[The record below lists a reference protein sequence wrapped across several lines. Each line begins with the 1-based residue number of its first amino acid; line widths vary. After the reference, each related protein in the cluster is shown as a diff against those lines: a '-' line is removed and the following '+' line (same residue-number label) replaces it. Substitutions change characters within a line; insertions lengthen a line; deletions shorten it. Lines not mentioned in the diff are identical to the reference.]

1 MVNSA
6 VAEEDALFQNL
17 AREGSELLKLFDAE
31 RAIQPKH
38 ISIIRGWIN
47 QALDLIEIELA
58 LPPDSTEFV
67 RLCELRKTYSTVTS
81 ILPGDTSEHI
91 LQVLECLKTA
101 YKYFK
106 ALSGFDW
113 SQIAPEERTGMC
125 YSALAETWQF
135 SRKKLIGSLKG
146 KEDGRTKRT
155 ALLHSYGNMYCWVHG
170 MVKLG
175 AKSDEGDD
183 IAEHCHTLA
192 GCLRAVL
199 EIFLDINL
207 LAKEIVDN
215 AAEKFFSFQKIEKSR
230 VARNLLKL
238 DTESE
243 HLKKEQREKIQKYVD
258 SGSCE
263 ADDICIVNLWGCT
276 KKDKPKRVRHWTA
289 MTVVERAKAMGKESL
304 QFYQQIYHYCNWS
317 LHSGYS
323 VFPASKEV
331 ALLFAAHVCLK
342 ANEMFLRST
351 KLLIEELPFLN
362 AAELASELR
371 KVQSRGAH
379 PWCEAMVK
387 AQRLKDE
394 IGKSKP

>member
-1 MVNSA
+1 MVNNA
-6 VAEEDALFQNL
+6 VDEKDALFQNL
-17 AREGSELLKLFDAE
+17 VREGAELLEAFDAE

-47 QALDLIEIELA
+47 QALDLIESV
-58 LPPDSTEFV
+58 LPPDSTEFA
-67 RLCELRKTYSTVTS
+67 RLCEF
-81 ILPGDTSEHI
+81 LPGDTSEHI
-91 LQVLECLKTA
+91 LQVLKYLKTA

-106 ALSGFDW
+106 VSDFDW
-113 SQIAPEERTGMC
+113 SKIAPEERTGMC

-135 SRKKLIGSLKG
+135 SRKKILGSLKG

-192 GCLRAVL
+192 GCLRAIL

-207 LAKEIVDN
+207 LAKEIIDN
-215 AAEKFFSFQKIEKSR
+215 AAEKFFSFQKIEQSR
-230 VARNLLKL
+230 VARSLLKL
-238 DTESE
+238 HEESE

-276 KKDKPKRVRHWTA
+276 KKDKPKRVKHWTA
-289 MTVVERAKAMGKESL
+289 KTVVERAKAMGKESL

-323 VFPASKEV
+323 VFYCQQGRCIAFCSPCVPK
-331 ALLFAAHVCLK
+331 
-342 ANEMFLRST
+342 
-351 KLLIEELPFLN
+351 
-362 AAELASELR
+362 SE
-371 KVQSRGAH
+371 
-379 PWCEAMVK
+379 
-387 AQRLKDE
+387 
-394 IGKSKP
+394 

>member
-1 MVNSA
+1 MVNNA
-6 VAEEDALFQNL
+6 VAEKDALFQNL
-17 AREGSELLKLFDAE
+17 FREGSELLEAFDAE

-47 QALDLIEIELA
+47 QALDLIESA
-58 LPPDSTEFV
+58 LPPDYTEFA

-81 ILPGDTSEHI
+81 ILPGDTSKHI
-91 LQVLECLKTA
+91 LQVLKYLKTA

-106 ALSGFDW
+106 VSDFDW
-113 SQIAPEERTGMC
+113 SKIAPEERTGMC

-135 SRKKLIGSLKG
+135 SRKKILGSLKG

-192 GCLRAVL
+192 GCLRAIL

-207 LAKEIVDN
+207 LSKEIIDN
-215 AAEKFFSFQKIEKSR
+215 AAEKFFSFEKIEKSR
-230 VARNLLKL
+230 VARSSLKL

-243 HLKKEQREKIQKYVD
+243 YLRKEQREKKQKYVD

-276 KKDKPKRVRHWTA
+276 KKDKPKRVKHWTA
-289 MTVVERAKAMGKESL
+289 KTVVERAKAMGKEFL
-304 QFYQQIYHYCNWS
+304 QFYEQIYHYCNWS

-323 VFPASKEV
+323 VFPASKEDT
-331 ALLFAAHVCLK
+331 LLFAAHVCLK

-351 KLLIEELPFLN
+351 KILIEELPFTN
-362 AAELASELR
+362 AADLASELR
-371 KVQSRGAH
+371 KVQKHGANR
-379 PWCEAMVK
+379 WWEAAVK
-387 AQRLKDE
+387 AQVR
-394 IGKSKP
+394 

>member
-1 MVNSA
+1 MVDSTA
-6 VAEEDALFQNL
+6 PKVDALFQNL
-17 AREGSELLKLFDAE
+17 IKEGSELLNVFDAE
-31 RAIQPKH
+31 RAIRPNH

-47 QALDLIEIELA
+47 QALDHIEQSM
-58 LPPDSTEFV
+58 PPDSPDLS
-67 RLCELRKTYSTVTS
+67 RLFDLRKNYSSVTC

-113 SQIAPEERTGMC
+113 SQIAPEERAGMC

-135 SRKKLIGSLKG
+135 SRRKLIGSLKG

-155 ALLHSYGNMYCWVHG
+155 ALLYSYGNMYCWVHG

-192 GCLRAVL
+192 GCLRAIL
-199 EIFLDINL
+199 EIFLDINI
-207 LAKEIVDN
+207 LAKEIIDN
-215 AAEKFFSFQKIEKSR
+215 AAEKFFSFHKIERYRIAESS
-230 VARNLLKL
+230 LKMH
-238 DTESE
+238 TESG
-243 HLKKEQREKIQKYVD
+243 HLRKEQREKIQKYVD

-263 ADDICIVNLWGCT
+263 ADDIKECIVNLWGRG

-289 MTVVERAKAMGKESL
+289 MTVVERAKAMGKEFL
-304 QFYQQIYHYCNWS
+304 QFYQHIYHYGNWS
-317 LHSGYS
+317 IHSGYS
-323 VFPASKEV
+323 VLPDSKEV
-331 ALLFAAHVCLK
+331 ALLFAAHAYQK
-342 ANEMFLRST
+342 ANEMFLHST
-351 KLLIEELPFLN
+351 NLLIEELPFLN
-362 AAELASELR
+362 AADLASELG
-371 KVQSRGAH
+371 KVQFRNEH
-379 PWCEAMVK
+379 LFWEAAVK

-394 IGKSKP
+394 ID